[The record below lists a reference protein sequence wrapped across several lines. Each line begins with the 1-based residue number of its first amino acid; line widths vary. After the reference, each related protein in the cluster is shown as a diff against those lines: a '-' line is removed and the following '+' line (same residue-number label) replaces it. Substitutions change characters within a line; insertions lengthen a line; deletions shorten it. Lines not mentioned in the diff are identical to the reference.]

1 MFASSYSYP
10 PLTPHAAAK
19 IIAAYNYQACETPD
33 YDETPAAYAVAAFAP
48 LLPVYSGTN
57 ERPEFARIPWGI
69 DDESAARKCFA
80 DQTPPAIAATIAKM
94 ADFAREGQGSRT
106 RA

>member
-1 MFASSYSYP
+1 
-10 PLTPHAAAK
+10 
-19 IIAAYNYQACETPD
+19 
-33 YDETPAAYAVAAFAP
+33 
-48 LLPVYSGTN
+48 LPVYSGAN

-80 DQTPPAIAATIAKM
+80 NQTPPAITATIAKM
-94 ADFAREGQGSRT
+94 ADFAREGQP